1 MKKTRKRQLSLILAA
16 ALMVSVSGP
25 GAEAKSKLALNR
37 KKVTL
42 QQGKSFRLKV
52 KGTKKKVKW
61 ASSRKKVAVV
71 NKKGKITAKKAG
83 TAKITARVGK
93 KRLVCRVTVKRKA
106 SEANP
111 SQGGTTQPGNT
122 QGPVPTP
129 MPSAGQTGVP
139 VQTAPANQTEVPR
152 QTDPV
157 KTPPVQTESAQPSPG
172 RHTSPPTET
181 PSQTP
186 VPDEVPVEF
195 FQTTQPD
202 YETGT
207 PEVPLLSADSGVYG
221 NAFKLGMKSQPG
233 TQIYYTTDGSIPTT
247 ESNKYTDAFVVVNR
261 NGMPNVL
268 STAQNIKKMYI
279 NGSGYDYTP
288 KADEV
293 AKCTVIRAVAVS
305 PDNQASEVVTRS
317 YFVGN
322 EVKTKYKG
330 ATVMSLVIDPDSLLN
345 YETGIHV
352 LGKLYDEWRNTEE
365 GSQLWHQYWNYVGN
379 YTQSGREWERQA
391 VVDYFDAD
399 SEKLEFSAPLGVR
412 LHGGASRMYGQKS
425 FKFYFREE
433 YGQKNLKYPLI
444 PGDLDAGGEQIKKYK
459 SFMLRNGGN
468 DTEYSKI
475 RDVFNQSMVE
485 DRAFGVQA
493 ARPCVLFING
503 EYWGLYNLTEK
514 YSDNSL
520 ETQYGVDKD
529 NVVVYK
535 EGEMD
540 EGQDGDEALYEEL
553 WSYADKDF
561 SDDAVY
567 EQFCNIV
574 DIDSFVDYYAT
585 EIYIANSDWD
595 PEKNY
600 LIWRARIPDGT
611 NPYAD
616 GKWRYL
622 LYDTE
627 YSMSLYNDRENQAD
641 YDSFS
646 RALRQDSLF
655 SAVTKN
661 KKFQEK
667 FIAAVQEIGSV
678 NFDPD
683 ACNRKLNEYVS
694 VYKPL
699 MQDYYTRF
707 FGRDSWQRNQFD
719 SATATIKDFI
729 TKRYTS
735 IISHVQKGCALR

>member
-1 MKKTRKRQLSLILAA
+1 MDRR
-16 ALMVSVSGP
+16 V
-25 GAEAKSKLALNR
+25 LN
-37 KKVTL
+37 
-42 QQGKSFRLKV
+42 S
-52 KGTKKKVKW
+52 
-61 ASSRKKVAVV
+61 
-71 NKKGKITAKKAG
+71 
-83 TAKITARVGK
+83 
-93 KRLVCRVTVKRKA
+93 
-106 SEANP
+106 
-111 SQGGTTQPGNT
+111 
-122 QGPVPTP
+122 
-129 MPSAGQTGVP
+129 
-139 VQTAPANQTEVPR
+139 
-152 QTDPV
+152 
-157 KTPPVQTESAQPSPG
+157 
-172 RHTSPPTET
+172 
-181 PSQTP
+181 
-186 VPDEVPVEF
+186 
-195 FQTTQPD
+195 
-202 YETGT
+202 
-207 PEVPLLSADSGVYG
+207 
-221 NAFKLGMKSQPG
+221 
-233 TQIYYTTDGSIPTT
+233 
-247 ESNKYTDAFVVVNR
+247 
-261 NGMPNVL
+261 
-268 STAQNIKKMYI
+268 
-279 NGSGYDYTP
+279 
-288 KADEV
+288 
-293 AKCTVIRAVAVS
+293 
-305 PDNQASEVVTRS
+305 
-317 YFVGN
+317 
-322 EVKTKYKG
+322 
-330 ATVMSLVIDPDSLLN
+330 
-345 YETGIHV
+345 
-352 LGKLYDEWRNTEE
+352 
-365 GSQLWHQYWNYVGN
+365 
-379 YTQSGREWERQA
+379 
-391 VVDYFDAD
+391 
-399 SEKLEFSAPLGVR
+399 
-412 LHGGASRMYGQKS
+412 
-425 FKFYFREE
+425 
-433 YGQKNLKYPLI
+433 I

-600 LIWRARIPDGT
+600 LIWRARISDGT

-729 TKRYTS
+729 AKRYTS